1 MFIWELPDWPHFRWD
16 ADRLAQPLGATH
28 LKQGRLLGRLERP
41 GFALQVE
48 TELQA
53 TTEAAVK
60 NAEIEGDI
68 LNRDSVRSSIARRLG
83 VPDAALGPEDRRVEG
98 IVEMTL
104 DATRNYAAPLTRQR
118 LFSWQAAL
126 FPTGRSGLQIIR
138 VGAWRD
144 DAHGPMQ
151 VVSAPF
157 GRERVH
163 FQAPPAERVEAEM
176 QALLEWFNPPQT
188 IDGIPSSVI
197 VTPSRHSMTVK
208 GRSSIDCST
217 GSKASSRHA
226 SGWRLPNARHRPP
239 SATSKTSSTE
249 VF

>member
-68 LNRDSVRSSIARRLG
+68 LNRDSVRSSIARQLG

-104 DATRNYAAPLTRQR
+104 DATRNYAAPLTR
-118 LFSWQAAL
+118 AAAFL
-126 FPTGRSGLQIIR
+126 LAGS
-138 VGAWRD
+138 A
-144 DAHGPMQ
+144 
-151 VVSAPF
+151 VSNWPF
-157 GRERVH
+157 GPTDH
-163 FQAPPAERVEAEM
+163 Q
-176 QALLEWFNPPQT
+176 
-188 IDGIPSSVI
+188 
-197 VTPSRHSMTVK
+197 
-208 GRSSIDCST
+208 GRRMA
-217 GSKASSRHA
+217 G
-226 SGWRLPNARHRPP
+226 
-239 SATSKTSSTE
+239 
-249 VF
+249 